1 VEILLVAV
9 GVLVLFTLYA
19 TWTAGRLDRLHARVD
34 AAWSLLDAR
43 LVRRSAA
50 ALSLADT
57 LAESPDSAAVA
68 EAAAELGTAARAEL
82 AAADAD
88 ARTAASAERGSAWGA
103 IPPGEQDARIV
114 AENGLVRALRAVPLP
129 PDDPAMAEVRS
140 ATELL
145 GLAKQVYDDIVR
157 DTRALRL
164 RRLPR
169 ALRLAGH
176 RPMPHYFDVDEV
188 DVAPYPPATGTDE
201 GGQPGAAVS

>member
-1 VEILLVAV
+1 VEILLAVV

-34 AAWSLLDAR
+34 AARSLLDAR
-43 LVRRSAA
+43 LVRRAAA
-50 ALSLADT
+50 ALSLADA
-57 LAESPDSAAVA
+57 LAEPPASPAVA
-68 EAAAELGTAARAEL
+68 EAAARLGTAARAAL

-88 ARTAASAERGSAWGA
+88 ARAAARAETDSAWGA
-103 IPPGEQDARIV
+103 TPTGEQDARV
-114 AENGLVRALRAVPLP
+114 TAENDLVRALRAVPRS
-129 PDDPAMAEVRS
+129 PDDPALAEVRS

-157 DTRALRL
+157 DTRALRQ

-176 RPMPHYFDVDEV
+176 RPMPQYFDVDEL
-188 DVAPYPPATGTDE
+188 DVGAYPPGAGPDE
-201 GGQPGAAVS
+201 SGPADAAVS